1 MIQSWFL
8 YKLTKNFSNYILCDI
23 LYAINISLN
32 IYFVDKYH
40 KIDYT
45 IIERMIKISKFQTFL
60 DDNLK
65 NINLKD
71 LPKDDSY
78 VRSYDIYKEISDS
91 IVKLRIQAGL
101 TQKQLAEISGLTQS
115 NISNIEKG
123 NKHPTIESLK
133 KIADATGKRL
143 IIDFKDNEVNL

>member
-1 MIQSWFL
+1 MN
-8 YKLTKNFSNYILCDI
+8 NFQN
-23 LYAINISLN
+23 
-32 IYFVDKYH
+32 
-40 KIDYT
+40 
-45 IIERMIKISKFQTFL
+45 FL

-65 NINLKD
+65 SINLKD
-71 LPKDDSY
+71 LSEDEIHFQN
-78 VRSYDIYKEISDS
+78 YDIYKEISNL
-91 IVKLRIQAGL
+91 IVKVRTQAGL

-143 IIDFKDNEVNL
+143 IIDFKDSEVTL

>member
-1 MIQSWFL
+1 M
-8 YKLTKNFSNYILCDI
+8 N
-23 LYAINISLN
+23 
-32 IYFVDKYH
+32 
-40 KIDYT
+40 
-45 IIERMIKISKFQTFL
+45 KFQNFL

-65 NINLKD
+65 NINLNELSGD
-71 LPKDDSY
+71 EIQIED
-78 VRSYDIYKEISDS
+78 YDIYKEISNL
-91 IVKLRIQAGL
+91 IIKARTQAGL

-143 IIDFKDNEVNL
+143 IIDFKDREVDL